1 MAITVEQIAAV
12 SYPAVLAEMRKP
24 ANQWAE
30 NAALRVL
37 EKNGFIQHVSL
48 GENIEIPVDYR
59 VNPDTAILAN
69 DQDTASLLKTEVV
82 TSAVF
87 DIAQMNVPVTW
98 TKGDDAK
105 NPSETQKIALVKSL
119 LENAINSHDD
129 LIEQSIFVSSAVG
142 GVELNGLD
150 ILVPTS
156 GQGTPGGLDAV
167 AETWWRNPA
176 DTYVDGNDIE
186 AAMTSIYNT
195 ASKGSGATLQ
205 PKVLISGSTPHSL
218 FEAQLQALQRFSSD
232 GGTGNAGFKALQFK
246 SCDYIFSQFGGG
258 NIYFLNPKNYNLV
271 VSKQY
276 FRDKGTTY
284 DVPGQNAFYFLIY
297 SALQFVINNKS
308 RLAVLSLAP

>member
-1 MAITVEQIAAV
+1 MALSIEQISAV

-37 EKNGFIQHVSL
+37 EKMGFIQHVSL
-48 GENIEIPVDYR
+48 GENIEVPVDYR
-59 VNPDTAILAN
+59 VNPDTAILAG
-69 DQDTASLLKTEVV
+69 DQDVASLVKTEVI

-87 DIAQMNVPVTW
+87 DIAQLNVPVTW

-105 NPSETQKIALVKSL
+105 NPTESQKIALVKSL

-129 LIEQSIFVSSAVG
+129 LIEQSIFTTSAVG
-142 GVELNGLD
+142 GIEVNGLD
-150 ILVPTS
+150 TLVPTT
-156 GQGTPGGLDAV
+156 GQGTPGGIDAAV
-167 AETWWRNPA
+167 ETWWRNPS
-176 DTYVDGNDIE
+176 DTYVDGSDIE
-186 AAMTSIYNT
+186 AVMTSQFNT
-195 ASKGSGATLQ
+195 ASKGSGSQLQ

-232 GGTGNAGFKALQFK
+232 SEAAAGFKLLKFK
-246 SCDYIFSQFGGG
+246 TADYVFSQYGGS
-258 NIYFLNPKNYNLV
+258 NIYMLNPKNYQMV

-276 FRDKGTTY
+276 FRDKGSTY

-297 SALQFVINNKS
+297 SALQFVVNNKS
-308 RLAVLSLAP
+308 RLAVAHL

>member
-37 EKNGFIQHVSL
+37 EKMGFIKHISL

-59 VNPDTAILAN
+59 VNPDTAILAS
-69 DQDTASLLKTEVV
+69 DQDTASLLKTEIV

-87 DIAQMNVPVTW
+87 DIAQLNVPVTW

-105 NPSETQKIALVKSL
+105 NPSENQKIALVKAL

-129 LIEQSIFVSSAVG
+129 LIEQRIFTSSSVG
-142 GVELNGLD
+142 GVEVLGLND
-150 ILVPTS
+150 LVPTS
-156 GQGTPGGLDAV
+156 GQGTVGGISAV
-167 AETWWRNPA
+167 DETWWRNQS
-176 DTYVDGNDIE
+176 DTYVDGTDIE
-186 AAMTSIYNT
+186 AVMTNVWNDC
-195 ASKGSGATLQ
+195 AKGSGSTLQ

-218 FEAQLQALQRFSSD
+218 FESQLQALQRFGNGDDSF
-232 GGTGNAGFKALQFK
+232 NAGAKNLKFKDA
-246 SCDYIFSQFGGG
+246 DYVFSQYGGDS
-258 NIYFLNPKNYNLV
+258 IYFLNPKNYQLV

-276 FRDKGTTY
+276 FRDKGSTY

-297 SALQFVINNKS
+297 SALQFVVNNKS
-308 RLAVLSLAP
+308 RLGVAHV